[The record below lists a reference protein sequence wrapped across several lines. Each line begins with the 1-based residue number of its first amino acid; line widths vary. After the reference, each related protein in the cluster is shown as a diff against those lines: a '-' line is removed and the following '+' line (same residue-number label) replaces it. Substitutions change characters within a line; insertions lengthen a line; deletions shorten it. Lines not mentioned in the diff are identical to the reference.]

1 MCKVELAY
9 SEIRRFKGGDMTFG
23 VMSLLFFTYIIWKK
37 MCVKCML
44 NCLWAGMILVGIC
57 YGAVTGNMEAVG
69 NGVLESAKEAVSLCI
84 SMAGAVAL
92 WNGLMEIALD
102 SGLVE
107 RWKIGLRP
115 LLRFLFPRLD
125 LGGEAAG
132 YIATNFIA
140 NILGL
145 GWACTP
151 AGLKAMEELA
161 KVEKRRL
168 GVDELSVASKE
179 MCTFLIMNISS
190 LQLIPVNMIAYR
202 TQYGSAAPTS
212 ILLPAIMATGVS
224 TLAGIMFCK
233 AADLMCKE

>member
-1 MCKVELAY
+1 
-9 SEIRRFKGGDMTFG
+9 MTFWLCRYLFLHI
-23 VMSLLFFTYIIWKK
+23 LLWKK
-37 MCVKCML
+37 MCREYML
-44 NCLWAGMILVGIC
+44 NYLWAGMIIVGIC
-57 YGAVTGNMEAVG
+57 YGAATGNFEVVG
-69 NGVLESAKEAVSLCI
+69 NGALESAKEAVSLCL
-84 SMAGAVAL
+84 SMVGAVAL
-92 WNGLMEIALD
+92 WNGLMEIAVASD
-102 SGLVE
+102 LVVK
-107 RWKIGLRP
+107 WKASLKP
-115 LLRFLFPRLD
+115 VLHLLFPRLEPES
-125 LGGEAAG
+125 EAAG

-168 GVDELSVASKE
+168 GVDELVVASKE

-212 ILLPAIMATGVS
+212 ILLPAIIATGVS
-224 TLAGIMFCK
+224 TLAGGIFCK
-233 AADLMCKE
+233 IADKMCKE

>member
-1 MCKVELAY
+1 MLMSQIACQININKSY
-9 SEIRRFKGGDMTFG
+9 SNKLKREIYIKSIIDKRNNLIYNAFILKLKFSFM
-23 VMSLLFFTYIIWKK
+23 LFFTYIIWKK

-57 YGAVTGNMEAVG
+57 YGAITGNMEAVG

-107 RWKIGLRP
+107 RWKMGLRP
-115 LLRFLFPRLD
+115 LLRYLFPRLD

-140 NILGL
+140 NIFS
-145 GWACTP
+145 A
-151 AGLKAMEELA
+151 
-161 KVEKRRL
+161 
-168 GVDELSVASKE
+168 
-179 MCTFLIMNISS
+179 IS
-190 LQLIPVNMIAYR
+190 PVN
-202 TQYGSAAPTS
+202 
-212 ILLPAIMATGVS
+212 
-224 TLAGIMFCK
+224 
-233 AADLMCKE
+233 